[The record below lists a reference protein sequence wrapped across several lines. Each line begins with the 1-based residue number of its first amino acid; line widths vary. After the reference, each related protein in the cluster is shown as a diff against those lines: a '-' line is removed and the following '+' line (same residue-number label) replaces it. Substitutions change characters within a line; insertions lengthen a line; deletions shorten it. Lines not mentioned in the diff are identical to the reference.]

1 MGGSVQQRAAARGAE
16 QAMVAAKIALP
27 DPAATEAA
35 GARLGPA
42 LAGGMVVTLSGELG
56 SGKTTLVRGVLRSL
70 GWQRAVKSPTFTVVE
85 SYSLSSLY
93 FYHFDFYRF
102 ADPEEWETAGLADC
116 FRDDAVCLIE
126 WPERVAVHLPRPDV
140 ALRLTWPAGV
150 EASGRM
156 LAIDAHTAAGERC
169 LNAMTAGVARI
180 EAPG

>member
-1 MGGSVQQRAAARGAE
+1 MLAAT
-16 QAMVAAKIALP
+16 IALP

-42 LAGGMVVTLSGELG
+42 LGGGMVVTLSGELG
-56 SGKTTLVRGVLRSL
+56 SGKTTLVRGLLRAL
-70 GWQRAVKSPTFTVVE
+70 GWQRAVKSPTYTVVE

-156 LAIDAHTAAGERC
+156 LAIDAHTVAGERC